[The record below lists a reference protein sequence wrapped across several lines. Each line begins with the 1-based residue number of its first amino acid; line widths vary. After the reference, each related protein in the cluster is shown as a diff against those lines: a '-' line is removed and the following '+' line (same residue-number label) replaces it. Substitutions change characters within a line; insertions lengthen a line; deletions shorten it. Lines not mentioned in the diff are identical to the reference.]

1 MKDNKQ
7 STNPRDCRKPYVAPA
22 SESIRLFAEG
32 APLAGTVTVG
42 GGGEGNVSSGGE
54 DPNFGELS
62 TGRNRENPIW
72 KNMTP

>member
-7 STNPRDCRKPYVAPA
+7 SINPRDCRKPYVAPA

-32 APLAGTVTVG
+32 APLAGTVSL
-42 GGGEGNVSSGGE
+42 GGEDEKAGSGGV